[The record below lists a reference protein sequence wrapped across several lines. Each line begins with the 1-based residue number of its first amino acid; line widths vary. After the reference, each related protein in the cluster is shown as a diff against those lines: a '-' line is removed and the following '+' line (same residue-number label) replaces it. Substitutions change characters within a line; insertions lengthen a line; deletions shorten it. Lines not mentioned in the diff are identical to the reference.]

1 MERYNKPTDK
11 KSIQWTP
18 EEPLRKV
25 LRESILNQIEDGR
38 FIEEYVEIYK
48 TFREPQ
54 PDETLSFPV
63 LPVKVSDLYDD
74 LFSPMGSVKQMN
86 LDNIG
91 KDFLCYILL
100 TQFLREHIEEGGVET
115 IVRFLTDDRRMSNE
129 NNNLNN
135 SILRVEVL
143 FNYLRTQGIDLSL
156 DVNLTDRQEFV
167 LFTDAPLRKLKNEE
181 INPLEWIVGTSM
193 FSKLIRKESVLF
205 QNRERFESIL
215 PKISHESFG
224 LPLMVRYLNGVERG
238 PTLTESL
245 RITLNREFRLWDPF
259 RRLGYPNLRD
269 ISDGTGIPYILLL
282 GLRDRSGNPTQ
293 YTGTDLLHRVPTKIY
308 GELSREFLLRSYLSL
323 Q

>member
-11 KSIQWTP
+11 TSIKWNP
-18 EEPLRKV
+18 EDPVRRV
-25 LRESILNQIEDGR
+25 LSESILNQVEDGKL
-38 FIEEYVEIYK
+38 IEEYVGIYRK
-48 TFREPQ
+48 FREPQ
-54 PDETLSFPV
+54 PDEILLFPDIPVSF
-63 LPVKVSDLYDD
+63 SNLYDD

-100 TQFLREHIEEGGVET
+100 TLFLKENIEVGGVDT

-143 FNYLRTQGIDLSL
+143 FNYLRSQGTDLSL
-156 DVNLTDRQEFV
+156 DVNLTDRTEFV
-167 LFTDAPLRKLKNEE
+167 IFTDAPQRKLREEE
-181 INPLEWIVGTSM
+181 IKPLEWIVGTSM
-193 FSKLIRKESVLF
+193 FSKLIRKESVLL

-215 PKISHESFG
+215 PKIDHSQFG
-224 LPLMVRYLNGVERG
+224 LPQMVRYLNGTEQG

-245 RITLNREFRLWDPF
+245 RISLNREFRLWDPF

-269 ISDGTGIPYILLL
+269 ISEGTGIPYILLL
-282 GLRDRSGNPTQ
+282 GLRDKSGDPNQ
-293 YTGTDLLHRVPTKIY
+293 YRGADLLHRVPAKIY
-308 GELSREFLLRSYLSL
+308 RELSRYFLLRDYLSL
-323 Q
+323 H